1 MPFELKQ
8 NPLKFWTLYKKKKLH
23 TPLHK
28 LHAPSMQ

>member
-8 NPLKFWTLYKKKKLH
+8 NPLKFWTLYKKKLH